1 MANEETYLKL
11 LALRDIKPTANRLL
25 VLREMLA
32 ADRAFSLLDLED
44 RLVTMDKSTIF
55 RTITLFLGHHLIHAI
70 DDGSGSLKY
79 ALCSSDCNCE
89 VDDLHTHFYCEA
101 CHRTFCF
108 KQIHI
113 PRVTLPEGFS
123 MNSINYVIK
132 GLCNECA
139 RKAKRKGKIPD
150 A

>member
-55 RTITLFLGHHLIHAI
+55 RTVSLFLDRHLIHAI
-70 DDGSGSLKY
+70 DDGSGALKY
-79 ALCSSDCNCE
+79 AVCSDECTCSVSDQH
-89 VDDLHTHFYCEA
+89 VHFYCEG
-101 CHRTFCF
+101 CHRAFCF
-108 KQIHI
+108 RQQAV
-113 PRVTLPEGFS
+113 PVVQAPEGFVLRGV
-123 MNSINYVIK
+123 NYVLK
-132 GLCNECA
+132 GLCPACA
-139 RKAKRKGKIPD
+139 AREQGE
-150 A
+150 

>member
-55 RTITLFLGHHLIHAI
+55 RTITLPLPRASPHPRHRRRFGVAEVCPLQQRLQLRGGRPAYPFLL
-70 DDGSGSLKY
+70 
-79 ALCSSDCNCE
+79 
-89 VDDLHTHFYCEA
+89 
-101 CHRTFCF
+101 
-108 KQIHI
+108 
-113 PRVTLPEGFS
+113 
-123 MNSINYVIK
+123 
-132 GLCNECA
+132 
-139 RKAKRKGKIPD
+139 
-150 A
+150 

>member
-55 RTITLFLGHHLIHAI
+55 RTITLFLGHHRFVAF
-70 DDGSGSLKY
+70 DDFSGSL
-79 ALCSSDCNCE
+79 
-89 VDDLHTHFYCEA
+89 
-101 CHRTFCF
+101 
-108 KQIHI
+108 
-113 PRVTLPEGFS
+113 
-123 MNSINYVIK
+123 
-132 GLCNECA
+132 
-139 RKAKRKGKIPD
+139 
-150 A
+150 